1 MRHTPAVEVRELEG
15 DERTEALEQF
25 RPGLPFPIALALASF
40 APEGSAIHAQVEAT
54 LVKADL
60 AYQHYKDS
68 GEIWRDEVRRAA
80 ELDRVWGVE

>member
-1 MRHTPAVEVRELEG
+1 MKKPPPIEVRELEG
-15 DERTEALEQF
+15 DDRTEALEQF
-25 RPGLPFPIALALASF
+25 RPGLPFPIALALAPF

-68 GEIWRDEVRRAA
+68 GEILRDEVRRAA